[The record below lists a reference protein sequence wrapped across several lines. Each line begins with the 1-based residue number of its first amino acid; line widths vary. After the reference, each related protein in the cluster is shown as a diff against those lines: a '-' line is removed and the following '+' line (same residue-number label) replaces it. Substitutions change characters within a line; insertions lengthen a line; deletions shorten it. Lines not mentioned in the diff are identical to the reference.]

1 MDIIRKD
8 KNMIVYNSENDHIP
22 KGLLSDI
29 ETPGSSNQSY
39 RKQKIARKSKEEL
52 EQRKQAV
59 LKRLSEKQDLLLETV
74 KQKVSIQKLVRR
86 NMESALSKAPQEGGN
101 KIQIPFLLVN
111 MPEGS
116 NTEIQMNES
125 KHKLLLSSDRKFD
138 LKSENHVFDCLGFA
152 DVEEAE
158 LKEYINRDLLEFLR
172 SHQSVNSG
180 PAKQSK
186 KESFT
191 PVLL

>member
-1 MDIIRKD
+1 MYDALNVLSAMDIIRKD
-8 KNMIVYNSENDHIP
+8 KNMIVYNAENDHIP
-22 KGLLSDI
+22 KGLLSEI

-52 EQRKQAV
+52 LKKKQEV

-74 KQKVSIQKLVRR
+74 KQKVAIQKLVKR
-86 NMESALSKAPQEGGN
+86 NMESSMNKTLLDPSN

-125 KHKLLLSSDRKFD
+125 KQRLLLSSDRKFD

-152 DVEEAE
+152 DVEEGE
-158 LKEYINRDLLEFLR
+158 LKEYIHADLYDFLR
-172 SHQSVNSG
+172 NH
-180 PAKQSK
+180 
-186 KESFT
+186 
-191 PVLL
+191 